1 MMKKP
6 EVDNALHCGQRRF
19 TFGFFLQTGMYFMK
33 PVTKKVIYA
42 LLALA
47 GLTAVWWLLRL
58 KIIIFD

>member
-1 MMKKP
+1 
-6 EVDNALHCGQRRF
+6 
-19 TFGFFLQTGMYFMK
+19 MK